1 MAQPTETTSQPLF
14 VSSAAHPTTG
24 TSPHLRAAFERAR
37 RHSLRVR
44 FLKGALPLLAV
55 LMAVGFVGYS
65 YFVTPASVA
74 IVTDGSAYSDGK
86 LVMANPKLEGF
97 TKDDRP
103 YKMNASRAIQDVKNE
118 SVVQLEGINAKLP
131 IDKQNWAMV
140 DAQHGT
146 YDREKNTLDITSEMV
161 ITTADGMVAKLKSAF
176 LDIGKGGMKTDDPIY
191 IEAKGTKITSDSM
204 TILENGKVLVFEKR
218 VRMNIDPTRL
228 KSEESAGGGQNV
240 VQ

>member
-1 MAQPTETTSQPLF
+1 MD
-14 VSSAAHPTTG
+14 SAVG

-37 RHSLRVR
+37 KHSLRVR

-97 TKDDRP
+97 TKDRP

-118 SVVQLEGINAKLP
+118 GVVQLEGISAKLP
-131 IDKQNWAMV
+131 IAKDNWAMV
-140 DAQHGT
+140 DAPHGT

-176 LDIGKGGMKTDDPIY
+176 LDMGKGGMKTDEPID
-191 IEAKGTKITSDSM
+191 IETKGARITSDSM

-218 VRMNIDPTRL
+218 VRMNIDPTRV

>member
-1 MAQPTETTSQPLF
+1 MAQATETISQRMTVDPAAQ
-14 VSSAAHPTTG
+14 SAIATG
-24 TSPHLRAAFERAR
+24 HDLRAAFERAR

-44 FLKGALPLLAV
+44 FLKGALPLLAA

-74 IVTDGSAYSDGK
+74 VVTDGSAYSDGK

-97 TKDDRP
+97 TKDSRP
-103 YKMNASRAIQDVKNE
+103 YKMTASRAVQDVKNE
-118 SVVQLEGINAKLP
+118 GIVQLEGIAAKLP
-131 IDKQNWAMV
+131 IDKDNWAMV
-140 DAQHGT
+140 DAPHGT
-146 YDREKNTLDITSEMV
+146 YDREKNTLDITSDMV

-176 LDIGKGGMKTDDPIY
+176 LDMASGGMKTNDPID
-191 IEAKGTKITSDSM
+191 IETKGARITSDSM
-204 TILENGKVLVFEKR
+204 TILENGKVLVFENR

-228 KSEESAGGGQNV
+228 KSGEDVSGGQDG